1 MPERGTIADMIMRT
15 PDGVYNIFN
24 IGNNGFL
31 SGASVFNTPNLVG
44 ADWNFAGMGTG
55 SNSANS
61 SGSLA
66 NPGGVNWDFAR
77 RKLDMFLR
85 NPTTGAFTIYRLSP
99 DQPGPPGTNLSAKV
113 PTSWNVA
120 GFGTFF
126 RNNRGQQDIMMRQV
140 GADGIATYRP
150 YNTVANTFSTSTSS
164 DVARVSAT
172 FQTAGFG
179 LFAAAPNP
187 ASNPVIMVLRD
198 PSGGTL
204 YSYAITKGTGAPT
217 NGAMKTNGRADQ
229 IGTNVDILAVGKFSG
244 TVPLGMLGWDKS
256 SGTFYIWDI
265 TQNKDNPGTYSAA
278 SSSPTGAGATVGF
291 GDVTGGWRFA
301 GFAQTSTS
309 GGILVLKAG
318 GVAANQAV
326 PFSFYSIAND
336 KITTITNGTATGS
349 MGNWMIGGIGADKSL
364 DPSSLVQAMASFN
377 AGSNSAAALT
387 TTASL
392 GADTSQ
398 QQPLLTIPQHA

>member
-1 MPERGTIADMIMRT
+1 
-15 PDGVYNIFN
+15 
-24 IGNNGFL
+24 
-31 SGASVFNTPNLVG
+31 
-44 ADWNFAGMGTG
+44 
-55 SNSANS
+55 
-61 SGSLA
+61 
-66 NPGGVNWDFAR
+66 
-77 RKLDMFLR
+77 
-85 NPTTGAFTIYRLSP
+85 
-99 DQPGPPGTNLSAKV
+99 
-113 PTSWNVA
+113 
-120 GFGTFF
+120 
-126 RNNRGQQDIMMRQV
+126 MRQV

-291 GDVTGGWRFA
+291 GDVTGGWQFA

-398 QQPLLTIPQHA
+398 QQPLLTTPQHA